1 LLLAA
6 AAPPPCDDLKISNN
20 LSYLHEKTRHQATS
34 SLASAAAAA
43 AAAAAAGILL
53 FLQLC
58 IAVARFRQFLA
69 GNSKLRR
76 RE

>member
-6 AAPPPCDDLKISNN
+6 AAPPPCDVLKISNN
-20 LSYLHEKTRHQATS
+20 LSYLHEKIRHQAAS
-34 SLASAAAAA
+34 LLAS

-53 FLQLC
+53 FFELR

-69 GNSKLRR
+69 GSSKLRR
-76 RE
+76 RG